1 MRSFSFEAIGTRWQ
15 IIYANNLASEA
26 NIEKKVKQR
35 TEEFDKNYSRFR
47 NDSLV
52 SEWAKKAGEYKLPD
66 DAGRLLYFYKK
77 LYDATNGLVTPLIG
91 KTMEQSGYDK
101 DYSLISK
108 KLTAPVA
115 WEEAIEIKPNTII
128 VKLPVLLDFGAAG
141 KGYLVDIIAHL
152 LYTNDIDQFCIDAGG
167 DMIIRDLPQKIGLE
181 DPYDD
186 TRILGTVEITN
197 GALCASAGNR
207 RKWKGYHHIIN
218 PKTLQPVDNVKATW
232 VKAENAV
239 LADGI
244 ATSLFFVSP
253 EILSRT
259 FNFEYAMIEGDDMKI
274 SNGFNAELF
283 KG

>member
-1 MRSFSFEAIGTRWQ
+1 
-15 IIYANNLASEA
+15 
-26 NIEKKVKQR
+26 
-35 TEEFDKNYSRFR
+35 
-47 NDSLV
+47 
-52 SEWAKKAGEYKLPD
+52 
-66 DAGRLLYFYKK
+66 
-77 LYDATNGLVTPLIG
+77 
-91 KTMEQSGYDK
+91 
-101 DYSLISK
+101 
-108 KLTAPVA
+108 
-115 WEEAIEIKPNTII
+115 
-128 VKLPVLLDFGAAG
+128 
-141 KGYLVDIIAHL
+141 
-152 LYTNDIDQFCIDAGG
+152 
-167 DMIIRDLPQKIGLE
+167 MIIRNLSQKIGLE
-181 DPYDD
+181 DPDND
-186 TRILGTVEITN
+186 KQVLGTVEITN